1 MKAEDKIKYSSIVEK
16 INKTKME
23 DLTED
28 EYEWLKHHTSLI
40 QKIKK
45 NKQKENILN
54 AMVGNKDTIEEI
66 LFNLDL
72 SDRMYR

>member
-45 NKQKENILN
+45 INKKKI
-54 AMVGNKDTIEEI
+54 
-66 LFNLDL
+66 F
-72 SDRMYR
+72 